1 LQAIP
6 IIMGSNIGTSVTN
19 TIVSF
24 TQIAN
29 KNEFRRAFAGATIHD
44 MFNWLTVFV
53 LFTVEIVTRKS
64 LCLSLALPKICFFTV
79 ILLLTESI
87 FGMGYL
93 EWISGA
99 IVSGVSSSSGNEEI
113 KLLKVITDPFVQLFI
128 KVQFNI
134 SIDILP

>member
-1 LQAIP
+1 
-6 IIMGSNIGTSVTN
+6 
-19 TIVSF
+19 
-24 TQIAN
+24 
-29 KNEFRRAFAGATIHD
+29 

-64 LCLSLALPKICFFTV
+64 LVVFLWRNRRYVFFTV

>member
-1 LQAIP
+1 
-6 IIMGSNIGTSVTN
+6 MGSNIGTSVTN

-64 LCLSLALPKICFFTV
+64 IFLLDHFKIKSLKKN
-79 ILLLTESI
+79 
-87 FGMGYL
+87 YYH
-93 EWISGA
+93 
-99 IVSGVSSSSGNEEI
+99 
-113 KLLKVITDPFVQLFI
+113 
-128 KVQFNI
+128 
-134 SIDILP
+134 

>member
-1 LQAIP
+1 
-6 IIMGSNIGTSVTN
+6 MGSNIGTSVTN

-64 LCLSLALPKICFFTV
+64 IFFLDHFKIKSLFKKN
-79 ILLLTESI
+79 
-87 FGMGYL
+87 YYH
-93 EWISGA
+93 
-99 IVSGVSSSSGNEEI
+99 
-113 KLLKVITDPFVQLFI
+113 
-128 KVQFNI
+128 
-134 SIDILP
+134 

>member
-1 LQAIP
+1 
-6 IIMGSNIGTSVTN
+6 MGSNIGTSVTN

-64 LCLSLALPKICFFTV
+64 LLSFFCATENVFFFFIV
-79 ILLLTESI
+79 ILFLTESI

-134 SIDILP
+134 SIEIMP

>member
-1 LQAIP
+1 
-6 IIMGSNIGTSVTN
+6 
-19 TIVSF
+19 
-24 TQIAN
+24 
-29 KNEFRRAFAGATIHD
+29 

-64 LCLSLALPKICFFTV
+64 LLSFFCATENVFFFFIV
-79 ILLLTESI
+79 ILFLTESI

-134 SIDILP
+134 SIEIMS